1 VSTKRCTDFVPPD
14 RPGESNC
21 PGCRRLRGFLTRWP
35 PSVTVVDMTGA
46 VNAVT
51 GAVTAVTWGRDPV
64 PEVTG
69 TVPAVIA
76 VAGCHSPSHGRRA
89 ISCSPQWGRL
99 LMKRS
104 LARPKL
110 RPFCATRVA
119 TLARVDTRGIAVGR
133 VAGNEASRDPE
144 VASSFQNV
152 ARPKRPSC
160 RAEVATPPPAPGS
173 RPGGSQAI
181 GSYHKSSD
189 RLHRASTLRDLLCF
203 SILYNIS

>member
-1 VSTKRCTDFVPPD
+1 VSTKRCTDFS
-14 RPGESNC
+14 RPTALVKNRC
-21 PGCRRLRGFLTRWP
+21 PGCRRLRGFRTRWP
-35 PSVTVVDMTGA
+35 PSVTVVDVTGA

-51 GAVTAVTWGRDPV
+51 GAVTAVTWGHDPV

-76 VAGCHSPSHGRRA
+76 VAGCHSPSRRA
-89 ISCSPQWGRL
+89 ITFSPQWGRL

-110 RPFCATRVA
+110 RPFCAIRVA
-119 TLARVDTRGIAVGR
+119 TLARVNTRGIAVGR
-133 VAGNEASRDPE
+133 VAGNEGSRDPE

-152 ARPKRPSC
+152 PRPKRPSC

-173 RPGGSQAI
+173 CPGDRQAI
-181 GSYHKSSD
+181 G
-189 RLHRASTLRDLLCF
+189 
-203 SILYNIS
+203 